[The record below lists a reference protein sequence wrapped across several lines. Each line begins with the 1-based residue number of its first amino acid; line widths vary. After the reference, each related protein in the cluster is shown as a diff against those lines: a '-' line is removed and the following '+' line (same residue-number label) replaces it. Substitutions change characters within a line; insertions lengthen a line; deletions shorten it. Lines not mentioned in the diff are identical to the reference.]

1 VGETVGSD
9 DQQAGPALDPAGLRY
24 VVEALPQIV
33 WIARPDGWHV
43 YFNQNWMDFTGL
55 TLEESLGHGWNPP
68 FHPDD
73 RARSAAQWLRATR
86 TGKPYEIEYRLRRHD
101 GVYRWML
108 GRASPIRDAAGRIV
122 QWFGTCTDIEELK
135 QVQARAAE
143 QAQLLDLT
151 QDSIWVQDLDHRVL
165 YWNRGAERNL
175 GWTATEAVGRPLEE
189 LVAPDPVR
197 LSAATDHVASHAE
210 WAGELRLQDRSGRP
224 RIVEGRW
231 TLLRHEDGTPR
242 AVLAVNTD
250 VTEQRHQQAALLR
263 ELEAKALHDPLT
275 GLANRA
281 LLFTE
286 LELLLARRQ
295 SLGVAVAFL
304 DLDGFKQVNDTRGHR
319 VGDEVLRHVATRL
332 RQTVRAGDVAARIG
346 GDEFVV
352 VGEVA
357 DAAAALRLGE
367 RLSAAVT
374 ADAVVD
380 GVQVPVSASI
390 GVAFAESGAGT
401 GASELLSR
409 ADATMY
415 RGKRNA
421 PGTAALED
429 GAVVR
434 G

>member
-1 VGETVGSD
+1 
-9 DQQAGPALDPAGLRY
+9 
-24 VVEALPQIV
+24 
-33 WIARPDGWHV
+33 
-43 YFNQNWMDFTGL
+43 M
-55 TLEESLGHGWNPP
+55 
-68 FHPDD
+68 
-73 RARSAAQWLRATR
+73 
-86 TGKPYEIEYRLRRHD
+86 
-101 GVYRWML
+101 
-108 GRASPIRDAAGRIV
+108 

-151 QDSIWVQDLDHRVL
+151 QDSIWSRTSTTGCCTGTAARSGTSAGPRPRR
-165 YWNRGAERNL
+165 WGAPWRSWSPRTRT
-175 GWTATEAVGRPLEE
+175 GCPSRPKRPPAT
-189 LVAPDPVR
+189 
-197 LSAATDHVASHAE
+197 AE

-224 RIVEGRW
+224 RVVEGRW

-250 VTEQRHQQAALLR
+250 VTEQRRHQAALLR

-286 LELLLARRQ
+286 LELLLARRHP
-295 SLGVAVAFL
+295 LGVAVAFL
-304 DLDGFKQVNDTRGHR
+304 DLDGFKQVNDTLGHR

-332 RQTVRAGDVAARIG
+332 RQTIRAGDVAARIG

-352 VGEVA
+352 VGEVP

-380 GVQVPVSASI
+380 GVRCAGLGEHRRRLR
-390 GVAFAESGAGT
+390 GVRAGT

-409 ADATMY
+409 ADSTMY

-421 PGTAALED
+421 PGTAALEAD
-429 GAVVR
+429 AVVR
-434 G
+434 APSSAGTAPPRAPPLVGTAGHMVGGPGAAGCWPPGNRCGMSPP